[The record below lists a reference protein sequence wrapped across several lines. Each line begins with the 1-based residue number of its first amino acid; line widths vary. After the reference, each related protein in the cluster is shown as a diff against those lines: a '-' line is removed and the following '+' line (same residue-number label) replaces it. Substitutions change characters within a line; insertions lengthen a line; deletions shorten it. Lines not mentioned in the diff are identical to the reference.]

1 MESCRGD
8 GMAVDTRDR
17 HGNRHRTL
25 ARRDHRR
32 IAQPGSI
39 DTRIEA
45 DQVGQLTRRHLPG
58 HQHIAPRASRTIG
71 SPHLR
76 HADRRDH
83 RTQPRIEMPGIV
95 ASDHPGKIGMRRQLH
110 QRRAQ
115 PRPFASAGRVEPA
128 CDAQRP
134 LRRHIGHALHAE
146 VGHRQ
151 RREAVAFERRRRGRP
166 RRRRHIIVALRPV
179 AIVAH
184 GVFDLGGIFAQRRL
198 RPFDMAGNRLGLQR
212 GEARRDDAGEQQGD
226 PQRPGDAD
234 RGQDQHQLGT
244 ERGRTDRPPAP
255 EGPPG
260 P

>member
-1 MESCRGD
+1 MESGRGN
-8 GMAVDTRDR
+8 GMSIDTRDR
-17 HGNRHRTL
+17 HGNRHRAL

-39 DTRIEA
+39 DARIEA
-45 DQVGQLTRRHLPG
+45 DQVGQLTRRHLPR
-58 HQHIAPRASRTIG
+58 HQHIAARASRPVG

-83 RTQPRIEMPGIV
+83 RPQPRIEMPGIV
-95 ASDHPGKIGMRRQLH
+95 ASDHLAEIGMRRQLH

-115 PRPFASAGRVEPA
+115 PRPFASARGVEPA
-128 CDAQRP
+128 RNAQRP

-166 RRRRHIIVALRPV
+166 LRRRHIIVALRPV

-198 RPFDMAGNRLGLQR
+198 RALDMAGDRLGLQR
-212 GEARRDDAGEQQGD
+212 RKARRDDAGEQQGD
-226 PQRPGDAD
+226 PQRTGHAD

-255 EGPPG
+255 ERPPG